1 MQESVIQSPDLQIS
15 HPWRLCLIACMFP
28 STSTFLGVDHEE
40 LAIHNISDD
49 GLDIDG
55 DDLDHQEPDDEGS
68 DYDYTGVE
76 EEVLFGQEKNGS
88 TESVVEELDNMFIE
102 HEFDYEP

>member
-1 MQESVIQSPDLQIS
+1 MRFHYGLGVGHIYSHNVTPDLKG
-15 HPWRLCLIACMFP
+15 P
-28 STSTFLGVDHEE
+28 V
-40 LAIHNISDD
+40 IHKDASD

-55 DDLDHQEPDDEGS
+55 NDLEHGESDDEDNEGSEDS

-76 EEVLFGQEKNGS
+76 EEDLFDQEKNGS
-88 TESVVEELDNMFIE
+88 TESVVGELENMFIE